1 MWELETR
8 IQEIKRIVK
17 EADGKNVADATFA
30 RRVEDLISV
39 FYDDIGE
46 VRYISLKSL
55 FDLFLVRCLYV
66 NRHST
71 DANVLDYLSDVLT
84 RFLWSRELFP
94 SMGLGGRSY
103 VDLLTTLLQETRDRL
118 AFQNLFEAYRKLG
131 DNALF
136 ITGVFP
142 KSLAHRRRWGWR
154 RRRWQWPSNFDKSY
168 FIRSGKDWY
177 RLASDHLLAEW
188 TGQRPILGKLSHY
201 FEIYMDALNEV
212 SDRYIM
218 GFDMDLIADKM
229 LDNFNRYRR
238 TEDER
243 YLEYARKYAA
253 ILKVNESSF
262 PRLFRRRPRYV
273 VL

>member
-8 IQEIKRIVK
+8 IQDMKRTV
-17 EADGKNVADATFA
+17 AQSHGQNVADVSFA
-30 RRVEDLISV
+30 RQVDDLINI

-55 FDLFLVRCLYV
+55 FDLLLVKCLYV
-66 NRHST
+66 NRRST
-71 DANVLDYLSDVLT
+71 DANVLDYLSDMLT

-94 SMGLGGRSY
+94 GLGKEGRSY
-103 VDLLTTLLQETRDRL
+103 VDLLTTLLEETKDRL

-136 ITGVFP
+136 ISGIFP
-142 KSLAHRRRWGWR
+142 KSLAGRRRWGWR
-154 RRRWQWPSNFDKSY
+154 RRRWVWLVNFDKSY

-177 RLASDHLLAEW
+177 RLASDHQLAEW
-188 TGQRPILGKLSHY
+188 TGQRRVLTKLAHY
-201 FEIYMDALNEV
+201 FEIYVDALNEV

-218 GFDMDLIADKM
+218 GFDMNVIADKM

-238 TEDER
+238 TGDER

-262 PRLFRRRPRYV
+262 PRLFRRKPRYV